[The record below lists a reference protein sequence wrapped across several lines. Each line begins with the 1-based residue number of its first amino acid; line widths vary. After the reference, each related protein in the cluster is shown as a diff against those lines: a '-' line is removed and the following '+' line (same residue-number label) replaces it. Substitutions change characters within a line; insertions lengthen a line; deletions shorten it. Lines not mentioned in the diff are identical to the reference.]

1 MYENIDEWL
10 QNLTSARHSWPLS
23 SEGSFACH
31 TFCDTGHPII
41 LVISEDPWK
50 FLLKVWLWSCN
61 YLYLRLRSVASMLV
75 KNKCK
80 IANDLTSSRNFQ
92 HYNSHLLIIII
103 HPSKLLHK
111 INNKHC
117 KALRTLRPSVSLTTN
132 VHRNNNSFFLN
143 YKVSTPNA
151 FDKEYIY
158 NTLSTTKGIN
168 VCYNRYGN
176 LYLSLSFYYI

>member
-1 MYENIDEWL
+1 MYDNIDEWL

-117 KALRTLRPSVSLTTN
+117 KARNVSRSHKFMSKIMN
-132 VHRNNNSFFLN
+132 CCQGFKSISIIIVFF
-143 YKVSTPNA
+143 
-151 FDKEYIY
+151 IY
-158 NTLSTTKGIN
+158 SS
-168 VCYNRYGN
+168 
-176 LYLSLSFYYI
+176 SLKTSI

>member
-1 MYENIDEWL
+1 MLESIAACIGFFGANC
-10 QNLTSARHSWPLS
+10 SAPCPDGYYGFGCRQICNCNDT
-23 SEGSFACH
+23 EI
-31 TFCDTGHPII
+31 CDPMIGCTHP
-41 LVISEDPWK
+41 K
-50 FLLKVWLWSCN
+50 G
-61 YLYLRLRSVASMLV
+61 
-75 KNKCK
+75 
-80 IANDLTSSRNFQ
+80 
-92 HYNSHLLIIII
+92 II
-103 HPSKLLHK
+103 HNKYHK
-111 INNKHC
+111 H
-117 KALRTLRPSVSLTTN
+117 TLRPSVSLTTN